1 MIITPKLDQQ
11 GSTLMDLIPIS
22 IMVLNK
28 RMAELKVVLI
38 RQTSLLKLVP
48 FHRILKI
55 TATERSVSI
64 QLKFMEMEM
73 LKVIQTTKTR
83 VRFCDLKI
91 KILNKT

>member
-1 MIITPKLDQQ
+1 
-11 GSTLMDLIPIS
+11 
-22 IMVLNK
+22 MVLNK

-48 FHRILKI
+48 FLRILKI

-83 VRFCDLKI
+83 VRFYDLKI
-91 KILNKT
+91 KILNKTL

>member
-1 MIITPKLDQQ
+1 
-11 GSTLMDLIPIS
+11 MDLIPIS

-38 RQTSLLKLVP
+38 RQTSSLKLVP
-48 FHRILKI
+48 FLRILKI

-91 KILNKT
+91 KILNKTL